1 MSRYHGSKVSWSQH
15 DMELNLRWRRRE
27 RERQKRNR
35 FISAKQ
41 QLWTCIMLF
50 GTFLRRRCTTA
61 TWNFLISRARF
72 MEKGNTAQ
80 KLLLFLNFDTVLS
93 DSIPEKFAN
102 ICQIKW
108 NRIRSIPFE
117 TVQIYFLS
125 NVIGLLS
132 SRNFATIATWG
143 NDFSSL

>member
-1 MSRYHGSKVSWSQH
+1 
-15 DMELNLRWRRRE
+15 
-27 RERQKRNR
+27 
-35 FISAKQ
+35 
-41 QLWTCIMLF
+41 
-50 GTFLRRRCTTA
+50 
-61 TWNFLISRARF
+61 

-80 KLLLFLNFDTVLS
+80 KLLLFLNLDTVPS

-132 SRNFATIATWG
+132 SRNFATIAT
-143 NDFSSL
+143 